1 MKTGWLILSSTY
13 KSPKHTANAE
23 RFKSSFLSRGIA
35 LDVVFNDELI
45 FVLSGRR
52 ELLSKRLP
60 DFVLFWDKDVRLA
73 YNLEAVGLR
82 VFNTARAIEI
92 CDDKSLSYHYLT
104 NAGVA
109 CPKTIFCPK
118 LYYQSRFSSEKFL
131 DAVIGALGLPLVV
144 KENFG
149 SFGVGVSLANDK
161 DEILELTKKI
171 GARPFV
177 FQQFIKE
184 SAGRDLRVYVC
195 DGKVVGCV
203 RRVNDKDFRSNVEA
217 GGVMEPYNITKAQ
230 GDVALAAARAAGA
243 HFAGVDIL
251 FSKDAPLVCEI
262 NSNAYFL
269 TFLDTTGIDFSAS
282 VADMIKN
289 VLNKRS

>member
-1 MKTGWLILSSTY
+1 L
-13 KSPKHTANAE
+13 PKHTANAE

-52 ELLSKRLP
+52 ELISKCALP

-73 YNLEAVGLR
+73 YNLEALGLR

-104 NAGVA
+104 NSGIA

-118 LYYQSRFSSEKFL
+118 LYYQSRFASEKFL
-131 DAVIGALGLPLVV
+131 DAVIGVLGLPLVV

-161 DEILELTKKI
+161 NEVLELTKKI

-177 FQQFIKE
+177 FQQFIGE

-195 DGKVVGCV
+195 GCKVVGCV

-217 GGVMEPYNITKAQ
+217 GGVMEPYSITKAQ
-230 GDVALAAARAAGA
+230 SGIAIAAARAAGA

-251 FSKDAPLVCEI
+251 FSKTAPLVCEI

-289 VLNKRS
+289 ILDKRA